1 MVDLLSV
8 SRFAIV
14 FRMFVRGTSMGV
26 GLAANAPESGGR
38 AEDGEEE
45 GLEAGF

>member
-14 FRMFVRGTSMGV
+14 FRMFVRGTSTGV
-26 GLAANAPESGGR
+26 ALAANAPERGGR
-38 AEDGEEE
+38 AGGGGEE
-45 GLEAGF
+45 GWEANF